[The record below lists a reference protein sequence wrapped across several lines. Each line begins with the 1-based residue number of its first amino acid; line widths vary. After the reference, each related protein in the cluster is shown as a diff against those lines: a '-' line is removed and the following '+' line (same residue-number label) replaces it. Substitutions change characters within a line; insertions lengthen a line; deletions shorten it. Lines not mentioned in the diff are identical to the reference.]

1 MGGGPHRLGLMGGLS
16 VSMSG
21 VKVKMRWNGIYF
33 FFFFF
38 LWKITETAVIDRVVV
53 NLLLFCFFL
62 GKRLWLIFE
71 DRNVPSKACSVMS
84 SFVVEHGH
92 S

>member
-38 LWKITETAVIDRVVV
+38 SS
-53 NLLLFCFFL
+53 
-62 GKRLWLIFE
+62 E
-71 DRNVPSKACSVMS
+71 DNRNS
-84 SFVVEHGH
+84 SN
-92 S
+92 